1 MNRANVVQKKSALA
15 YFARPFVGIF
25 TIILAI
31 VPKLAKERTQENQ
44 RKIEEAALEL
54 FTTQGFHGTNNRE
67 IAQKIGVST
76 GTLYTY
82 FPNKESIFA
91 RLAQKYRSHM
101 DQWRRHMSIVGLTA
115 VLQPRAWQ

>member
-1 MNRANVVQKKSALA
+1 M
-15 YFARPFVGIF
+15 
-25 TIILAI
+25 
-31 VPKLAKERTQENQ
+31 PKLAKERTQENQ
-44 RKIEEAALEL
+44 RKIEAAALEL

-101 DQWRRHMSIVGLTA
+101 DQWRRQALGGLTDP
-115 VLQPRAWQ
+115 LSRSGLKNL